1 MALKYWLRVAATSAL
16 YFSIALAADEG
27 CDVDITINDEK
38 DWEAKGSC
46 TVYGGDITVGPDM
59 IASFDLGDKLTTI
72 ENTFSVINATQMIAL
87 SASRLERV
95 QTFEASGL
103 TILSELNFPKLTS
116 VDNLKLLGLPA
127 LSTLSLTYTIE
138 NFVDL
143 EIQRTFLSSTDGISP
158 SGEVNSILLANNRYL
173 YDVTMPVKR
182 VSGAL
187 TVRDNG
193 DKLALRLK
201 NLEHADQIILHNLSA
216 VNLPSLGSVSGFL
229 TVSDN
234 NIKDL
239 LLPNFTSSDGFVS
252 IRENGDLRS
261 LDLSALESVNSDLII
276 AENPK
281 LPNITLPN
289 LKTVNGALYLDGN
302 FSFIDLP
309 AIESIEEGLWVI
321 SPDTPCDT
329 FAEIAWMQPA
339 NGVVKGGVT
348 LECDDSASEKSN
360 SSTSSGTTVGST
372 STFNLDPTPSSLADS
387 TSPATAS
394 ASATASA
401 TGSAT
406 VASASASGSAAP
418 TTVSGSAG
426 SRLLVGSGAILGG
439 LMALAL
445 AL

>member
-1 MALKYWLRVAATSAL
+1 
-16 YFSIALAADEG
+16 
-27 CDVDITINDEK
+27 
-38 DWEAKGSC
+38 
-46 TVYGGDITVGPDM
+46 M
-59 IASFDLGDKLTTI
+59 IAYFDLGDKLTTI
-72 ENTFSVINATQMIAL
+72 ENTFSVINATQMTAL
-87 SASRLERV
+87 SASKLERV
-95 QTFEASGL
+95 QTFEALGL
-103 TILSELNFPKLTS
+103 TVLSVLDFPKLTS
-116 VDNLKLLGLPA
+116 VDNLKLLELPA
-127 LSTLSLTYTIE
+127 LSTLTLTYAIE
-138 NFVDL
+138 DFVDL
-143 EIQRTFLSSTDGISP
+143 EIQSTFLSSTDGIFP
-158 SGEVNSILLANNRYL
+158 SGEVNSILLASNRYL

-193 DKLALRLK
+193 DKLTLRLED
-201 NLEHADQIILHNLSA
+201 LWHADQITLQDLSR
-216 VNLPSLGSVSGFL
+216 VNIPSLGSVSGFL

-234 NIKDL
+234 DIREL

-252 IRENGDLRS
+252 IRGNGDLRS
-261 LDLSALESVNSDLII
+261 LDLSALESVNSDFII

-302 FSFIDLP
+302 FSFVDLP

-321 SPDTPCDT
+321 SPDIQCDT
-329 FAEIAWMQPA
+329 YAEIAWMQPA
-339 NGVVKGGVT
+339 NGIVKGGVT
-348 LECDDSASEKSN
+348 LECDDSGSEKSN

-372 STFNLDPTPSSLADS
+372 STFNLVDPTPSSLADS

-394 ASATASA
+394 ASA

-418 TTVSGSAG
+418 TTVSGSTG
-426 SRLLVGSGAILGG
+426 SRLIVGSGTILGG
-439 LMALAL
+439 LMTLAL